1 MKYCDFREKQTK
13 ELNDFPIFFAFN
25 EEQFKKG
32 KQKLNAIDNN
42 ELLSIGGG
50 GFIRKEDKENFN
62 NLFSKIT
69 DELKEYLKNNDN
81 LLDAM
86 EYELANHEYCVNY
99 DHETTLDALGLSFDT
114 MTDEQKEIF
123 KTAKKNYLSHCN
135 Y

>member
-1 MKYCDFREKQTK
+1 MKYRDLKEKQRK
-13 ELNDFPIFFAFN
+13 EFSTFPIFFAFS
-25 EEQFKKG
+25 EEQFKEG
-32 KQKLNAIDNN
+32 KNKLNVVDNN
-42 ELLSIGGG
+42 ELISIAGG

-69 DELKEYLKNNDN
+69 DELKEYLKNNGN

-99 DHETTLDALGLSFDT
+99 DHETTLDVLGLSFDT